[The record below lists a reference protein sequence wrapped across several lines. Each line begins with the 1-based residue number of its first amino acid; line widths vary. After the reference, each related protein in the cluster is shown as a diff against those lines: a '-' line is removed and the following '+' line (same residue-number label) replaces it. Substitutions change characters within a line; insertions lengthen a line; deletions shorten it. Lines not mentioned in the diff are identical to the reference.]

1 MSSGL
6 EADLKHDVLHD
17 AQHCLDCAGQ
27 EKRARATARDKSKK
41 QGKKGSPVHRVAP
54 ALHEDSHEIIG
65 GSTET
70 GLVLLCDH
78 ATARIPADYAE
89 LGLCQQQLSRHIAFD
104 IGAET
109 VTRTLAAQLDAPA
122 VMSRFSRL
130 LIDPNRGED
139 DPTLVMRIADGAIVP
154 GNATIG
160 PDEIQRRIA
169 RFYRPYDQAIRA
181 TLAAVAQTGKP
192 PIIVSMHSFTP
203 EMQGVKRPWDITVIW
218 DFDPRLN
225 RTLLDALAAERDLA
239 VGENEPYQGG
249 YLGDTID
256 RHCLGA
262 GYAHALVEIRQDL
275 IGETSAAQAWGKRL
289 ADLLRPL
296 ISNPDLRMARR
307 FGAYPQPRA
316 KGSPR

>member
-1 MSSGL
+1 M
-6 EADLKHDVLHD
+6 
-17 AQHCLDCAGQ
+17 
-27 EKRARATARDKSKK
+27 
-41 QGKKGSPVHRVAP
+41 HRVAP